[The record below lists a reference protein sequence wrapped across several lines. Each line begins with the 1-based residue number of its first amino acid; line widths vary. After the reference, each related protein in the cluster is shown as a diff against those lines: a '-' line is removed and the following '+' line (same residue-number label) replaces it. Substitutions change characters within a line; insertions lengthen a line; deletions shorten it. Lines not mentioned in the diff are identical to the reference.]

1 LLERESFN
9 RELVARA
16 SEMRGKWIVGEDCWC
31 ATERKIQT
39 KKEVKNLEEDVKRI
53 LAKEF
58 ERC

>member
-1 LLERESFN
+1 
-9 RELVARA
+9 
-16 SEMRGKWIVGEDCWC
+16 MRGKWIVGEDCWC